1 MLVHRMQQQNVHKVI
16 RICEEKWKVKV
27 GKLGEEFSRFSNVP
41 ARRNWKRFFDFCQQI
56 FFLIYENNSNLLN
69 ALKHTQSICVF
80 HLSLVN
86 SGAKL
91 NKKISR
97 ICARAQHKKKYFLL
111 LFLLVGALHE
121 GWIEWIFFFKNSYF
135 SSRSVG
141 PFCGVRMFSSFAR
154 VYQFHFFWLTL

>member
-1 MLVHRMQQQNVHKVI
+1 MWGGMKS
-16 RICEEKWKVKV
+16 ES
-27 GKLGEEFSRFSNVP
+27 GKTRWGIFTLFQRTGET
-41 ARRNWKRFFDFCQQI
+41 KLKTFFRLLSTEY
-56 FFLIYENNSNLLN
+56 FFLIHENNSNLLN

-97 ICARAQHKKKYFLL
+97 ICARAQHKKKNF
-111 LFLLVGALHE
+111 FTSFFVSRSASRRMDRVN
-121 GWIEWIFFFKNSYF
+121 IFFKNSYF